1 MDNLGAYL
9 RKMAID
15 GYVISLD
22 LSEVRKMGGRKFF
35 CVFKIGSSI
44 QLELDM

>member
-22 LSEVRKMGGRKFF
+22 LSEVRKMVKLLRNATNP
-35 CVFKIGSSI
+35 
-44 QLELDM
+44 